1 MQSISCY
8 TSRTFGLRPGPG
20 CAALCREHRGSPARP
35 AGEAGACS
43 GCGRT
48 GATVGPTCRPGPR
61 SLSRSRAGAGGTAWD
76 GVQARDLVRTV
87 HECSPPRPRPP
98 CPPLGGSAGHSASAP
113 LPAPVPPPR
122 VGLTSGGKPR
132 PNFLRLNTPFAGW
145 LPLGPWARSRKPR
158 CRNPASGRPKR
169 APSSHQAREAQA
181 LACGSHSSSSPSGS
195 ARGAAHR
202 GLRDPA
208 PRPTQRP
215 VPGGTGPARRQAVT
229 GRGRAPWRAVP
240 RWEGKPLPM
249 ALSLADAGGSAAA
262 TASVAFRGF
271 HPLAQAASAV
281 SLPHGTFWSSR
292 KSLSPRSSALRSA

>member
-20 CAALCREHRGSPARP
+20 CAALCCEHRGSPARP

-76 GVQARDLVRTV
+76 GVQARDLVRTRARALTTPTAPALPAAGRL
-87 HECSPPRPRPP
+87 CR
-98 CPPLGGSAGHSASAP
+98 PLGLGTPAGSHVPAPSRVNFRREASSEFPALKHPVRWLAAPQALGTVPQAP
-113 LPAPVPPPR
+113 LPKSCIWQAQANAIFSPGPR
-122 VGLTSGGKPR
+122 SPGSG
-132 PNFLRLNTPFAGW
+132 LRLAQLVLAQW
-145 LPLGPWARSRKPR
+145 VCPW
-158 CRNPASGRPKR
+158 GR
-169 APSSHQAREAQA
+169 AP
-181 LACGSHSSSSPSGS
+181 
-195 ARGAAHR
+195 
-202 GLRDPA
+202 GLRVPA

-215 VPGGTGPARRQAVT
+215 VPGGTGPARRQTVT

-240 RWEGKPLPM
+240 RWEGKPLPV
-249 ALSLADAGGSAAA
+249 ALSLADAGGSAAG